1 MVLNNWNK
9 SNNNESLS
17 QKMIDKVKH
26 NVPIKSKLDVAQK
39 KLQFQVS
46 KLEYIYEK
54 LQKKNDYIFKK
65 IITAQKINN
74 KTYAKAYA
82 VELSE
87 IRKMKN
93 MVNNAK
99 IAMEQIQIRLNTI
112 SELGDIV
119 VTLSPCMSIIKGL
132 GNTLNEVVPE
142 TNSSM
147 QDLSQ
152 TLSDVLASSSISK
165 QDEVITH
172 KNNEDTIAILEEA
185 QSVIEK
191 NAKDNIPELPNS
203 LRSDKQLTT
212 KSKIM

>member
-9 SNNNESLS
+9 SKNNESLS
-17 QKMIDKVKH
+17 QKVLDKVKN
-26 NVPIKSKLDVAQK
+26 NVPIKNKLDIAQK
-39 KLQFQVS
+39 KLQYQVS
-46 KLEYIYEK
+46 KLEYIHEK

-65 IITAQKINN
+65 IVTAQKINN

-87 IRKMKN
+87 IRKMKT

-132 GNTLNEVVPE
+132 GNTLNEIVPE

-152 TLSDVLASSSISK
+152 TLNDVLSSSSISK
-165 QDEVITH
+165 QDEVINH
-172 KNNEDTIAILEEA
+172 KNNEDTLAILEEA
-185 QSVIEK
+185 QSIIEK
-191 NAKDNIPELPNS
+191 NAKDSIPELPNS
-203 LRSDKQLTT
+203 LTQEKHLIT
-212 KSKIM
+212 KSKLA